1 MRYPTHFPVYC
12 LIMHFSLFLQL
23 FNFIGIFVFAVSE
36 AMRGV
41 RASLDIFGILVLAVV
56 TAVSGGILRDLL
68 MGAIPPQ
75 SIQNWHGIALAI
87 GAGVLV
93 FFFHRYFERLQYP
106 VLLFDAAGLGLFAV
120 TGTQKALSYGLAPEM
135 AAVLG
140 MISGIG
146 GGMVR
151 DVLTA
156 QVPVVLRG
164 EIYASAALLGS
175 VLVLCGD
182 WLQLPSWISLLFG
195 AACTFALRTL
205 AIYRR
210 WSLPHPR

>member
-1 MRYPTHFPVYC
+1 MRYHARFPFDTFA
-12 LIMHFSLFLQL
+12 MHFSLFLDV
-23 FNFIGIFVFAVSE
+23 FNFIGIFVFAVSG

-41 RASLDIFGILVLAVV
+41 RAGLDIFGIVVLAVV
-56 TAVSGGILRDLL
+56 TAVSGGIVRDVLI
-68 MGAIPPQ
+68 GAIPPQ
-75 SIQNWHGIALAI
+75 SIRDWHGIALAVV
-87 GAGVLV
+87 AGLLV
-93 FFFHRYFERLQYP
+93 FFFHRLFERMQYP

-120 TGTQKALSYGLAPEM
+120 TGTQKALDYGLAPEM

-164 EIYASAALLGS
+164 DIYASAALLGA
-175 VLVLCGD
+175 VLLLGGD
-182 WLQLPSWISLLFG
+182 WLQLPAWLSLLLG
-195 AACTFALRTL
+195 ASCTFILRTL
-205 AIYRR
+205 SIYRH
-210 WSLPHPR
+210 WTLPHPR